1 MKVELIDHN
10 PDALALLIFT
20 KQTRLQGAQTIEE
33 VKSWPME
40 KQLEELAYMRDTI
53 KSSWE
58 FSNYAFRIE
67 GVTRAFTHQLV
78 RTRQASYAQE
88 SMRSIDASDH
98 EWLNTA
104 DKGDKT
110 HADLAGAIIFEES
123 CESSIKSYSDMIHM
137 GMPPQDARGV
147 LPTNILTSIIMGA
160 NLRTL
165 HEMANVR
172 LCTRT
177 QGEYQNVFKAMKA
190 AVVAVHP
197 WADDFIQVYCANTG
211 TCCFPRYTECPV
223 KKALPAQDTV
233 EFNKA
238 NAKAAWEKTE
248 HEAIAIA
255 KDGKTM

>member
-20 KQTRLQGAQTIEE
+20 KQTRLQGVQSIDD
-33 VKSWPME
+33 VKAWPME

-58 FSNYAFRIE
+58 FSNYAFNIT

-98 EWLNTA
+98 EWLNTV
-104 DKGDKT
+104 KGDEDGIDMFNAACGDSLG
-110 HADLAGAIIFEES
+110 HYADML
-123 CESSIKSYSDMIHM
+123 SIGI
-137 GMPPQDARGV
+137 PPQDARGV

-197 WADDFIQVYCANTG
+197 WAEDFIQVYCANTG
-211 TCCFPRYTECPV
+211 SCCFPRYMECPV

-238 NAKAAWEKTE
+238 NAKAAWEKTD

>member
-1 MKVELIDHN
+1 MKVELLDYN

-20 KQTRLQGAQTIEE
+20 KQTRLQGVQSIDD
-33 VKSWPME
+33 VKAWPMD
-40 KQLEELAYMRDTI
+40 KQLEELSYMRDTI

-58 FSNYAFRIE
+58 FSNYTFNIK

-88 SMRSIDASDH
+88 SMRSVDASDH
-98 EWLNTA
+98 EWLNTIS
-104 DKGDKT
+104 DKDFHQRNRFDATCNNMLGQYKIMLD
-110 HADLAGAIIFEES
+110 AGV
-123 CESSIKSYSDMIHM
+123 
-137 GMPPQDARGV
+137 PPQDARGV

-211 TCCFPRYTECPV
+211 ICCFPRYDKCPV
-223 KKALPAQDTV
+223 KAALASNEHT
-233 EFNKA
+233 EFLKQS
-238 NAKAAWEKTE
+238 AKELWEKTE

-255 KDGKTM
+255 KDGRTM

>member
-1 MKVELIDHN
+1 MKVELIDYN

-20 KQTRLQGAQTIEE
+20 KQTRLQGVQSIDD
-33 VKSWPME
+33 VKAWPME

-58 FSNYAFRIE
+58 FSNYAFNIT

-98 EWLNTA
+98 QWLNTVSEDISDGFENKA
-104 DKGDKT
+104 FDVACENSIDEYKVM
-110 HADLAGAIIFEES
+110 LAHGV
-123 CESSIKSYSDMIHM
+123 
-137 GMPPQDARGV
+137 PPQDARGV

-177 QGEYQNVFKAMKA
+177 QGEYQEVFKAMKA

-197 WADDFIQVYCANTG
+197 WAEGFIQVYCVNTG
-211 TCCFPRYTECPV
+211 TCCFPRYKECPV
-223 KKALPAQDTV
+223 KKHAVD
-233 EFNKA
+233 EFIDMPHVKRNVKE
-238 NAKAAWEKTE
+238 AWERTE

-255 KDGKTM
+255 KDGKTMQ